1 MWVLSWLRER
11 KRARGGNGRERKME
25 REGER
30 DRKEETEAENTQY
43 LRSCRRGL
51 RSEDVF
57 FCFRFLWGFGDNK
70 SMRKKL
76 GST

>member
-1 MWVLSWLRER
+1 
-11 KRARGGNGRERKME
+11 ME